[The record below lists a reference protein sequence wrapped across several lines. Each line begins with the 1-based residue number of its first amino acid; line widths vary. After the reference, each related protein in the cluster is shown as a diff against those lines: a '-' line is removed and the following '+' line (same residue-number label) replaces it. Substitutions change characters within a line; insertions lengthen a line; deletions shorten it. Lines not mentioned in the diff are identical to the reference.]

1 MYGVAYL
8 IHFPD
13 EEDPNMLSLE
23 LFETFD
29 EALERTKQIAEDFI
43 ADYGEDIIEYA
54 TESNPVTVM
63 FNGEVTAYAYI
74 QKVSE
79 KPE

>member
-8 IHFPD
+8 IQFPNK
-13 EEDPNMLSLE
+13 EDPRMLSLD

-29 EALERTKQIAEDFI
+29 EALERTKQLAEDFI
-43 ADYGEDIIEYA
+43 EEYGEDIIEYA

-63 FNGEVTAYAYI
+63 YNGEVTAYAYI
-74 QKVSE
+74 QKVSAR
-79 KPE
+79 